1 MRTITVTEL
10 RRRLG
15 RYIEL
20 SKSEDIIIIRNGKA
34 IAMLSSSK
42 IRRSSAED
50 FLALAGK
57 YESFDYHRA
66 LHERDLQR

>member
-20 SKSEDIIIIRNGKA
+20 SKSEDVIITRHGKA

-42 IRRSSAED
+42 IRRSSTED

-57 YESFDYHRA
+57 YESFDYQRA
-66 LHERDLQR
+66 LRERDLQR